1 MTRRGNSKRRPPKSG
16 LAGEGNRQKGM
27 TGPPRD
33 GGRHLSCG
41 MSPLPNAQPASP
53 PIRVRVTFS
62 GRVQGVGFRATVRD
76 RAEAVPGITGWVRN
90 EPDGTVL
97 AEIQGERAK
106 VDDLLDGIHSDRAR
120 HITGSDVA
128 RIEVVPGEAGFA
140 IVR

>member
-1 MTRRGNSKRRPPKSG
+1 
-16 LAGEGNRQKGM
+16 
-27 TGPPRD
+27 
-33 GGRHLSCG
+33 
-41 MSPLPNAQPASP
+41 
-53 PIRVRVTFS
+53 
-62 GRVQGVGFRATVRD
+62 
-76 RAEAVPGITGWVRN
+76 VRN

-128 RIEVVPGEAGFA
+128 RIEVVPGETGFA

>member
-1 MTRRGNSKRRPPKSG
+1 M
-16 LAGEGNRQKGM
+16 A
-27 TGPPRD
+27 
-33 GGRHLSCG
+33 
-41 MSPLPNAQPASP
+41 PLPNAQPASP

-97 AEIQGERAK
+97 AEIQGERGK

-128 RIEVVPGEAGFA
+128 RIEVVPGETGFA